1 MCVFVYLY
9 LCIWICVFVF
19 VYLNLW
25 MCMRKRTAS
34 FIWKINPI
42 LEFFWNCYLI
52 QCMIEILKTFIE
64 KRWTK
69 KHPYLILVASIT
81 IFCVKLHSD
90 IDWCCIAARHFLS
103 QNYAVLSVKFA
114 SVKNMTNMRYGN
126 IPEQPFRYLDCGGFL
141 LNYHLSSE
149 WISIDHTCERP
160 QRYSKSMK
168 EYPQLLSAPWICNIF
183 FILGYFYR

>member
-1 MCVFVYLY
+1 MYLY

-42 LEFFWNCYLI
+42 LEIFWNCYLI

-69 KHPYLILVASIT
+69 KHPYLIVVASIT

-126 IPEQPFRYLDCGGFL
+126 IPERPFRYLDCGGFL

-149 WISIDHTCERP
+149 WIPITPVRGPNDTQNLWRSIHSCC
-160 QRYSKSMK
+160 
-168 EYPQLLSAPWICNIF
+168 LLPGFATF
-183 FILGYFYR
+183 FYFRLFFKLFL